1 MTRSVIVPAPA
12 RRELYRT
19 ARSIASKVSTRSGEL
34 WLARIERA
42 IQNLAKDAEQ
52 WPEAEEAGLFG
63 FNLRCCLEGD
73 DRTCTASY
81 FASTTHVLKL
91 SKSDTPRKTTSSK
104 TIFDL
109 HVRPNC
115 LSSCLR
121 LNNWGAGTLIETHGD
136 FA

>member
-34 WLARIERA
+34 WLARIERE

-63 FNLRCCLEGD
+63 FNLRCCLVGRRPHVYRILFRFD
-73 DRTCTASY
+73 DAC
-81 FASTTHVLKL
+81 VEIVK
-91 SKSDTPRKTTSSK
+91 
-104 TIFDL
+104 
-109 HVRPNC
+109 VRH
-115 LSSCLR
+115 
-121 LNNWGAGTLIETHGD
+121 AAQDYLIED
-136 FA
+136 DL